1 VYENEV
7 NEKLRAER
15 KIYGGGEVGK
25 RVPGGDT
32 QCDQMATA
40 PAMSEDYALN
50 ELFSY
55 HPPFGDAN
63 LRYENIRSAA
73 KQFAKVVLINVPH
86 GADRTAAIRKIRE
99 AVMTANAGVALNG
112 FSL

>member
-1 VYENEV
+1 MFGTEDETKDKTDKVYR
-7 NEKLRAER
+7 RAESAQCQQQT
-15 KIYGGGEVGK
+15 GNAP
-25 RVPGGDT
+25 PG
-32 QCDQMATA
+32 M
-40 PAMSEDYALN
+40 PEDYALN

-73 KQFAKVVLINVPH
+73 KQFAKAVLINVPP

>member
-1 VYENEV
+1 MLGTESE
-7 NEKLRAER
+7 EKAHAER
-15 KIYGGGEVGK
+15 AFEKSKVG
-25 RVPGGDT
+25 RQVPGEDRYT
-32 QCDQMATA
+32 DQIAAA
-40 PAMSEDYALN
+40 PQPSEDYALN

-73 KQFAKVVLINVPH
+73 KQFAKVVLINVPR

-99 AVMTANAGVALNG
+99 AVMTANAAVALNG
-112 FSL
+112 FSI

>member
-1 VYENEV
+1 MC
-7 NEKLRAER
+7 AQ
-15 KIYGGGEVGK
+15 VG
-25 RVPGGDT
+25 
-32 QCDQMATA
+32 TA
-40 PAMSEDYALN
+40 PQPSDDYALN

-73 KQFAKVVLINVPH
+73 KQFAKAVLINVPP